1 MELESEIAYLKRFLT
16 ESRHGHYT
24 VNDLKEH
31 IDPESFL
38 NLFKDYEDYSKD
50 NLNKEILLFS
60 EKVND
65 EIARLDKKK
74 KSLDR
79 ELFEVP
85 IIGKIFGK
93 TFGKIIAKSVEKGCR
108 SVDVNATT
116 EELERQEIKDRIK
129 LVASTIPS
137 IIIPGIGI
145 LFKAY
150 CDPTIG
156 IKYWLGSC
164 AYAIADMVTYVPYLA
179 SRISMRANLQ
189 AERKTNEIADKIGD
203 YKVGIEY

>member
-1 MELESEIAYLKRFLT
+1 MKLESEMAYLERFLT
-16 ESRHGHYT
+16 ESRHSHYT

-116 EELERQEIKDRIK
+116 EELERQKIKDKINWWLLLFPVLLF
-129 LVASTIPS
+129 LVLFYYPKHIVTRLLLLN
-137 IIIPGIGI
+137 IGLVLTPMLLLI
-145 LFKAY
+145 
-150 CDPTIG
+150 
-156 IKYWLGSC
+156 
-164 AYAIADMVTYVPYLA
+164 
-179 SRISMRANLQ
+179 
-189 AERKTNEIADKIGD
+189 
-203 YKVGIEY
+203 